1 MCGKLLTLVST
12 RDFIED
18 SADEQRQAKQEL
30 RELKAEQHRR
40 EREEAAFRVRKR
52 KEEKLKE
59 QEMKLKELKDKHE
72 KLMEDEGRNGY
83 MKTEEMNTS
92 TESHGE
98 EKTEDEEE
106 QTTNSKTKK
115 RK

>member
-59 QEMKLKELKDKHE
+59 QEMKLKELKEKHE

-92 TESHGE
+92 TESHWE